1 MSAVDSIH
9 VIWFRVAVFIL
20 KWGGAR
26 IEDKKRMEQGR
37 ESQDRT
43 LRREEGDFYSYT
55 GRESSELT
63 EAE

>member
-1 MSAVDSIH
+1 M
-9 VIWFRVAVFIL
+9 FIL